1 MLVIAGTAATC
12 EQVGGRRTPS
22 GIRRPPP
29 LPPSFPHSLPPFLS
43 PTLARSLPPPSLL
56 LQPLPFLTAAQTLPF
71 ADAPFLPPSLPP
83 SLEPIPF
90 SLPPWVL
97 RSDPGQGW
105 VTGAEG
111 VSGQGGC
118 ARLCHVEL
126 WLRLVATVCTGGHCH
141 LATCVRGHGGWASRA
156 QSFGTARAPK
166 ANYAPWPPH
175 RSYTDA

>member
-12 EQVGGRRTPS
+12 EQVGGRRAAS
-22 GIRRPPP
+22 VD
-29 LPPSFPHSLPPFLS
+29 LPTSL
-43 PTLARSLPPPSLL
+43 
-56 LQPLPFLTAAQTLPF
+56 LPFLTPSLRSSLPHSLARSPRPPPYYKPLPSLTDAHTLPF
-71 ADAPFLPPSLPP
+71 ADAPFLPPSDPP

-105 VTGAEG
+105 VTGGEG

-118 ARLCHVEL
+118 GRLCHVEL

-141 LATCVRGHGGWASRA
+141 LAKCVRGHGGWASRA
-156 QSFGTARAPK
+156 QSFETARAPK
-166 ANYAPWPPH
+166 ANYAPLPPH